1 VSISIKEG
9 TKRERERERER
20 EIDKRRDKERERERE
35 REREMIIGNNILIMN
50 CCLRSMGRIIHERR

>member
-9 TKRERERERER
+9 TKREREREKS
-20 EIDKRRDKERERERE
+20 IKVGTKRERERE

>member
-9 TKRERERERER
+9 TKREREREREKS
-20 EIDKRRDKERERERE
+20 IKEGTKRERE

>member
-35 REREMIIGNNILIMN
+35 REMIIGNNILIMN